1 MDDHVVSF
9 TDWIRGN
16 MSDVRYVLSLKPSE
30 MSMEDCHLLFD
41 RLQSVTSSFVLV
53 LHEFLD
59 SELEHHMLV
68 RADRILTV
76 DNEMAERVRAKGH
89 QVVNGYAPA
98 ALRSHSVAPNDL
110 TFLVLGMSHKMNQL
124 LFDRFVELCET
135 SGESYSLE
143 VSMAVHE
150 GQNLGEAFDMMED
163 LTRSKGSK
171 VRFLG
176 FLSDEALA
184 RAISDSD
191 GIVLLREGIR
201 ESNSSVLAAMS
212 FGKPAFVWLDA
223 LSPPWM
229 SHGVTVFD
237 VGLLTNLPDSAR
249 RASVGAAG
257 RDATRDMTFAHL
269 GALLRTRAVLGNRK
283 G

>member
-1 MDDHVVSF
+1 MGDHVVSF
-9 TDWIRGN
+9 TDWIREN
-16 MSDVRYVLSLKPSE
+16 RSDARYVLSLKPSE
-30 MSMEDCHLLFD
+30 MSKEDRDLLFE
-41 RLQSVTSSFVLV
+41 RLQSVTTSFVLV

-76 DNEMAERVRAKGH
+76 DNEMAERIRAKGH
-89 QVVNGYAPA
+89 QVVNGFAPME
-98 ALRSHSVAPNDL
+98 LNSHAVAPNGL

-124 LFDRFVELCET
+124 LFDRFVQLCEV

-150 GQNLGEAFDMMED
+150 GQNLGEAFDMMEN
-163 LTRSKGSK
+163 LTKSKGSR

-201 ESNSSVLAAMS
+201 ESNSSVLGAMS

-237 VGLLTNLPDSAR
+237 VGLLTSIPDGAR
-249 RASVGAAG
+249 RTSVGAAG
-257 RDATRDMTFAHL
+257 SVATRNMTFAHL
-269 GALLRTRAVLGNRK
+269 GALLRTRDVLGNRK
-283 G
+283 S